1 MAELSF
7 KQLIYGGMVAIAG
20 VDGSVTSLETKY
32 VNLVFDKHL
41 KMGAEEKKEVLLKWE
56 SKGEAPFTE
65 LLIEELLAYPKH
77 NQIEGFSY
85 ILKYISWAKKQYNLN
100 PQKESKEF
108 EPIRAELELYHKR
121 AEYIMRS
128 LSFTAKEYATTI
140 RTIQRPKD

>member
-32 VNLVFDKHL
+32 VNHVFDKHL
-41 KMGAEEKKEVLLKWE
+41 KMGEKEKKNVLEKWE

-65 LLIEELLAYPKH
+65 LLIEELLDYPKH
-77 NQIEGFSY
+77 DQIEAFSY
-85 ILKYISWAKKQYNLN
+85 ILKYISWAKKQYNQN
-100 PQKESKEF
+100 PLKESKEF
-108 EPIRAELELYHKR
+108 DSIRAELELYHKR

-140 RTIQRPKD
+140 RASQKPKG